1 MIEKILYDLV
11 ILSTPVAALSYTFR
25 DLRKALLVYFF
36 FIVTVFAL
44 KYKMLE
50 ALPSSTIYIIFSSL
64 TIIYAVHHFLKTCK
78 KYNRENILSMLKSSW
93 NLIRDLIVILALCFA
108 SLYIPI
114 NQNWDF
120 YTFYLQ
126 VIYNSSFKSI
136 VSLFSNV
143 MLMHL
148 IIVKDLDVLPRSIA
162 IFYMVMFYLLLVCL
176 IGKYPSLLVIFL
188 PSIFTVFLHE
198 NLYLELSSLTLLALV
213 LSFMK
218 ENLRSPLL
226 MLASTLLLFTK
237 ANFIV
242 LGLSILSYLTF
253 YHIYHRNYKLLVTL
267 GAPLLAVLFYIS
279 NAFTYDAYNF
289 EYIPL
294 FNDLAA
300 RMGNSTLS
308 SFWLQTVSGTHR
320 VIPIYVSMIDVIIN
334 LASPVYQL
342 YILPLLVYLLTN
354 LIHSI
359 SYRIQKFSIS
369 IAIEISNISRFHK
382 LYFQK
387 FLAMACLITWLIY
400 SFGRSYIDINVYQN
414 IFVIRYYVPIIFV
427 VYVIL
432 ISLININENSQEFFK
447 MLVAVTIFFYT
458 YLFATQGYFMKEKIL
473 LCYNNFRSFALM
485 HIFSLIIFSVAI
497 SILLKNKR
505 KNNILNKMIS
515 IIYLSSM
522 ITLIIAIVFLIFM
535 IHLNLRS
542 NSVNVDSTEYFPVLA
557 SALPQY
563 YTSYFV
569 SYSDNDRIIYII
581 GNKCPVIYSFGGIYS
596 IDVYKS
602 NKIINRGGHFSY
614 LPFILADFR
623 LSNPSEY
630 QKFVSRYPYLKE
642 FELPSIFCLQIP
654 TENHA
659 EKSILA
665 GIEVLK
671 QNSPS
676 FSRVISKIEA
686 DKPILETKFYKIY
699 FIKTGD

>member
-11 ILSTPVAALSYTFR
+11 ILSIPVVALSYTFR

-93 NLIRDLIVILALCFA
+93 NLIRDLIVILTLCFA

-126 VIYNSSFKSI
+126 IIYNSSFKSI
-136 VSLFSNV
+136 VPLFSNI

-162 IFYMVMFYLLLVCL
+162 IFYMMMFYLLLVYL
-176 IGKYPSLLVIFL
+176 LGKYPSLLVIFL
-188 PSIFTVFLHE
+188 PSIFTVFLYE

-213 LSFMK
+213 FSFMK

-289 EYIPL
+289 EHIPL

-334 LASPVYQL
+334 LASPVYSL

-369 IAIEISNISRFHK
+369 IAIKISNISRFHK

-387 FLAMACLITWLIY
+387 FLAMVCLITWLIY

-427 VYVIL
+427 VYDIL

-522 ITLIIAIVFLIFM
+522 ITLIIAIAFSIFM

-542 NSVNVDSTEYFPVLA
+542 NSVNVDSTEYFSVLA

-563 YTSYFV
+563 YTSYSV
-569 SYSDNDRIIYII
+569 PYSDNDRIIYMIQD
-581 GNKCPVIYSFGGIYS
+581 KCPAIYSFGGIYS
-596 IDVYKS
+596 IDVYRS
-602 NKIINRGGHFSY
+602 SKIFIRGGHFSY
-614 LPFILADFR
+614 LPFILADLR

-630 QKFVSRYPYLKE
+630 QKFISRYPYLKE
-642 FELPSIFCLQIP
+642 FELPSMFCLQIP
-654 TENHA
+654 TENHT

-676 FSRVISKIEA
+676 FSRVINEIEA
-686 DKPILETKFYKIY
+686 DKPTLETKFYKVY
-699 FIKTGD
+699 FIEIDK